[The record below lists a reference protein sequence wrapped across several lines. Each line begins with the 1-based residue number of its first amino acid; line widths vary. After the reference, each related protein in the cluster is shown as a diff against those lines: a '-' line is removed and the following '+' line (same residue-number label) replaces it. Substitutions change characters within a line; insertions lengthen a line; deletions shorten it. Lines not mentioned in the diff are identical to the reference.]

1 MLNFFNL
8 QPETFGIDIS
18 DSSIIIMK
26 LKKKGSQL
34 KVAAF
39 NEARLKPG
47 IIRSG
52 RVKNQLGLIKTLQEA
67 VNKVQGEKINKD
79 YAVLGLSEE
88 KSFFQI
94 LKMPIM
100 KKEDLENAIRFE
112 AENYIPIPL
121 HKVYLSFQ
129 VISSPSP
136 KQDFLEVLTTAVPKE
151 IVDSYVVCFKKAGIK
166 IKAIEVDSLAI
177 TRALMKEGDV
187 SGPIFIIDLGRNRTG
202 FIIFENNS
210 LRLTSSIPICGQRF
224 TEILSR
230 ALEIDIKKAEKI
242 KNEYGL
248 KNPEKVVLK
257 AKKNS
262 KSFKKEILCQE
273 RIFEALTPALTDF
286 VEQTRN
292 YLDFYSKEVKKIIL
306 CGEGANLKGF
316 SNFLSLELKI
326 PTESGNPWINISEEI
341 QMPLEKSLK
350 YVIAIGL
357 ALRGVK
363 KVKS

>member
-1 MLNFFNL
+1 MVSFFNL
-8 QPETFGIDIS
+8 QPETFGIDVS

-39 NEARLKPG
+39 SETKIKPG
-47 IIRSG
+47 IIKNG
-52 RVKNQLGLIKTLQEA
+52 RIKNQLGLVKALQEA
-67 VNKVQGEKINKD
+67 VNKVKGERINRD

-88 KSFFQI
+88 KSFFQV
-94 LKMPIM
+94 LKMPVM

-121 HKVYLSFQ
+121 HRAYLGFQ
-129 VISSPSP
+129 VIPSFDS
-136 KQDFLEVLTTAVPKE
+136 KQDFLEVLTVAASKE
-151 IVDSYVVCFKKAGIK
+151 IVDSYVLCFQKAGIK
-166 IKAIEVDSLAI
+166 IKAIEIDSLAI
-177 TRALMKEGDV
+177 TRSLIKEKDI
-187 SGPIFIIDLGRNRTG
+187 SGPILIIDLGRNRTG
-202 FIIFENNS
+202 FIIFENDS
-210 LRLTSSIPICGQRF
+210 LRFTSSLSICGQKF
-224 TEILSR
+224 TEIISR
-230 ALEIDIKKAEKI
+230 ALEIDIKKAERI
-242 KNEYGL
+242 KNKYGL

-257 AKKNS
+257 AEKNS

-273 RIFEALTPALTDF
+273 RIFEALIPALTDF

-292 YLDFYSKEVKKIIL
+292 YLEYYPKEVKKIIL

-326 PTESGNPWINISEEI
+326 PTESGNPWANVSEEI

-357 ALRGVK
+357 ALRNFK
-363 KVKS
+363 KEK